1 MKIEIEK
8 SMLEAAYKVA
18 CGNTKEVLTALF
30 GKENCKPA
38 KAAPTLDDYKTIRS
52 YEDACVA
59 LSCDPID
66 EGSLRSARSEERRVG
81 KECRSRWSPY
91 H

>member
-38 KAAPTLDDYKTIRS
+38 KATPTLDDYKTIRS
-52 YEDACVA
+52 YEV
-59 LSCDPID
+59 LVW
-66 EGSLRSARSEERRVG
+66 L
-81 KECRSRWSPY
+81 
-91 H
+91 